1 MGNPQ
6 YFDSK
11 TYWSIKWHHLMIVD
25 IIVLL
30 FYSLILP
37 HTYTI
42 YILILFIVSWLYY
55 IINFIE
61 LKEKKKKDELE
72 NNN

>member
-1 MGNPQ
+1 MDNPQ
-6 YFDSK
+6 YFDR

-37 HTYTI
+37 RTYTI
-42 YILILFIVSWLYY
+42 YILILFIISWLYY